1 MTQTRGIVPNR
12 KVRPPALSE
21 RLGSRAVGAVG
32 MALCMAAIAALS
44 AIALA
49 PAGSLVTGLS
59 AFALCGA
66 TGVLRQQPQ
75 LKVQSGRNCRHDSRR
90 TVSLPTTSAS

>member
-1 MTQTRGIVPNR
+1 MTQTRGTVPNR

-32 MALCMAAIAALS
+32 VVLCMAAIAALS
-44 AIALA
+44 AITLA

-59 AFALCGA
+59 AFALF
-66 TGVLRQQPQ
+66 GVGLGLFVARP
-75 LKVQSGRNCRHDSRR
+75 
-90 TVSLPTTSAS
+90 AS